1 MNRKNIVWLYGD
13 VRTPPFSK
21 EARIEAGFL
30 LRLLQNGETLGL
42 PHSRPLREIG
52 KNCHELRIPDAQH
65 SWRIVY
71 HIDSEAIVILDVFDK
86 KTNRM
91 PLGITEVCKN
101 RLVRYRKNKN
111 P

>member
-1 MNRKNIVWLYGD
+1 M
-13 VRTPPFSK
+13 
-21 EARIEAGFL
+21 
-30 LRLLQNGETLGL
+30 LQNGEHLSF

-52 KNCHELRIPDAQH
+52 KNCLELRILDAHH

-86 KTNRM
+86 KTNRV
-91 PLGITEVCKN
+91 PLGVIEVCKD
-101 RLVRYRKNKN
+101 RLDRYRKNKS